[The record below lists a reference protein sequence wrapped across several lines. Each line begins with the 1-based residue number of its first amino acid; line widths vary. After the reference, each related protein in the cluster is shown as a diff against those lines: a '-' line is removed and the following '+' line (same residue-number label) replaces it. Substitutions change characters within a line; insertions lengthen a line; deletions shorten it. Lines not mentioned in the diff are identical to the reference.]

1 MSVFQFKQFDL
12 EQSRS
17 AQKLGTDAVLLG
29 AWCCKNQTPYS
40 ILDVG
45 SGTGVIA
52 LMLAQRFSRAEIE
65 GIELDDNA
73 YEEATANFEN
83 SPWNDRLFCYHASF
97 QEFYSQDE
105 EDLDKYDLIVSNP
118 PFFDHKS
125 LSEEVRNNRSV
136 ARFDETLPFEELIYG
151 VYKLLHRE
159 GTFACIIPSDREKE
173 LKEIA
178 NHFTLEASR
187 ITYIKGTEDSK
198 VKRCLMEFRFRD
210 PDSYRDENPTNPT
223 ETNTLVLEEKRHQ
236 YTPEVYELFKD
247 FYLKL

>member
-1 MSVFQFKQFDL
+1 MSVFKFKQFDL

-29 AWCCKNQTPYS
+29 AWCCKDQKPYS

-45 SGTGVIA
+45 TGTGVIA

-65 GIELDDNA
+65 GIELYDNA

-125 LSEEVRNNRSV
+125 LGEEVRQDRSV
-136 ARFDETLPFEELIYG
+136 ARFDAALPFDELIYG
-151 VYKLLHRE
+151 AYKLLHRE
-159 GTFACIIPSDREKE
+159 GTFACIIPSDREQE
-173 LKEIA
+173 FTEIA
-178 NHFTLEASR
+178 NHFTLEPTR
-187 ITYIKGTEDSK
+187 VTYVKGTEDSK
-198 VKRCLMEFRFRD
+198 VKRCLMEFRFRE
-210 PDSYRDENPTNPT
+210 SEITKLPT
-223 ETNTLVLEEKRHQ
+223 EINTLVLEEKRHQ
-236 YTPEVYELFKD
+236 YTPEVNELFKD

>member
-1 MSVFQFKQFDL
+1 MSLFKFKQFDL

-29 AWCCKNQTPYS
+29 AWCCKDQTPYS

-83 SPWNDRLFCYHASF
+83 SSWNDRLFCYHASF

-118 PFFDHKS
+118 PFFDYKS
-125 LSEEVRNNRSV
+125 LGDEIKKDRSV

-159 GTFACIIPSDREKE
+159 GTFACIIPSDRELE
-173 LKEIA
+173 LQKIA
-178 NHFTLEASR
+178 NHFTLEAGR
-187 ITYIKGTEDSK
+187 ITRVQGSKDSK
-198 VKRCLMEFRFRD
+198 VKRCLIEFRFRE
-210 PDSYRDENPTNPT
+210 SENTTSPT
-223 ETNTLVLEEKRHQ
+223 EINTLILEEKRHQ
-236 YTPEVYELFKD
+236 YTPEAYELFKD